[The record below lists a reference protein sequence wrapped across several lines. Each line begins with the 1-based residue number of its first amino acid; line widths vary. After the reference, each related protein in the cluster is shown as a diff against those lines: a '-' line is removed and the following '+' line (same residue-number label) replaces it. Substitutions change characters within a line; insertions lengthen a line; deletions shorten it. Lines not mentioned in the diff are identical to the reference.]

1 MTEKYHRAEAGE
13 DVGRGVEKAEN
24 GGGWGVLGG
33 GGRKMTPK
41 MRVKSGKKKGVKL

>member
-1 MTEKYHRAEAGE
+1 M
-13 DVGRGVEKAEN
+13 GVD
-24 GGGWGVLGG
+24 GVFFFG